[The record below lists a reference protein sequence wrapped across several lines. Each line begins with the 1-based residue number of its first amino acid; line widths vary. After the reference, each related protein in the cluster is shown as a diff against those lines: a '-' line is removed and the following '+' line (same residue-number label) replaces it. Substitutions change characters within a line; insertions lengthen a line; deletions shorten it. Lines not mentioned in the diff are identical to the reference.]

1 MVWRHVPYPDVSCY
15 YMEDS
20 KTTKLLEQIRDLLQ
34 KNEARVSVDEL
45 TSESERLIKKAEKE
59 GDEAATKIQ
68 SSFDRIHDK
77 LFSVNSILIAAFVG
91 FGKFPAD
98 APIFNIWVALLPLL
112 NIFYLI
118 FLEQRQMEVYRHAS
132 QRMNWNLSTDVEK
145 YGKMIN
151 KQNLRSLLAILT
163 TLGLSIY
170 LAVKIIIY

>member
-1 MVWRHVPYPDVSCY
+1 
-15 YMEDS
+15 MEDS
-20 KTTKLLEQIRDLLQ
+20 KTTKILEQILKLLQ

-45 TSESERLIKKAEKE
+45 TAEPNSLIKKAEKE
-59 GDEAATKIQ
+59 GEEAAQKIQ

-77 LFSVNSILIAAFVG
+77 LFSVNGILIAAFVG

-98 APIFNIWVALLPLL
+98 NPIFNIWLSLLPLL

-118 FLEQRQMEVYRHAS
+118 FLEQRQMEIYRHAS
-132 QRMNWNLSTDVEK
+132 QRMNWNISTDVDK

-151 KQNLRSLLAILT
+151 KQNLRSLFAILT

-170 LAVKIIIY
+170 LAVKIIFY

>member
-1 MVWRHVPYPDVSCY
+1 
-15 YMEDS
+15 MEDS
-20 KTTKLLEQIRDLLQ
+20 KTTDILKQIHDLLQ
-34 KNEARVSVDEL
+34 KNEARVSADEL
-45 TSESERLIKKAEKE
+45 TSESERLIKKAEKD
-59 GDEAATKIQ
+59 GDEVAQKIQ

-77 LFSVNSILIAAFVG
+77 LFSVNGILIAAFVG
-91 FGKFPAD
+91 FGKFPAQD
-98 APIFNIWVALLPLL
+98 PIFNICIALFPLL

-118 FLEQRQMEVYRHAS
+118 FLEQRQMEIYRHAS